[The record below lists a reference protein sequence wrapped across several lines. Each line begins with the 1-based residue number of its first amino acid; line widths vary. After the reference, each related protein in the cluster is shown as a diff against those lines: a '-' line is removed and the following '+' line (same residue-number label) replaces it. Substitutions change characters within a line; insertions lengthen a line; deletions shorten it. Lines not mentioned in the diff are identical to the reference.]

1 MSKKRLDEY
10 FAKVVL
16 ENCFH
21 DRFDVLEVSDKPD
34 LRHKTSSTGIEVTY
48 ATPSQ
53 VTEAMI
59 RWFQIS
65 QANES
70 QKQDN
75 IDWLRKRGYDYQD
88 NAPFPFKTPVYGDTL
103 KDTMIGELYDIVK
116 AKIKKL
122 NSPTANYAPLDHYE
136 LFVRSNIIIPVF
148 QEFKV
153 VNELAEYN
161 IGEKK
166 FERIYLLSFEEK
178 LYVFDMLSGTINIKY
193 LYNRSE
199 KMLEKAK
206 ELC

>member
-1 MSKKRLDEY
+1 MAQKRFGEY
-10 FAKVVL
+10 FAKVIL
-16 ENCFH
+16 EACFR

-34 LRHKTSSTGIEVTY
+34 LHHEKSSTGIEVVSS
-48 ATPSQ
+48 TPSA
-53 VTEAMI
+53 VVEAMI
-59 RWFQIS
+59 RWFQMP
-65 QANES
+65 QADEHR
-70 QKQDN
+70 KQDN
-75 IDWLRKRGYDYQD
+75 IDWLKKRGYDYQD

-178 LYVFDMLSGTINIKY
+178 LYVFDMLSGTVNIKY

-199 KMLEKAK
+199 KMLKKAK